1 MVNMSHTLKWKYR
14 RKLMEDNELLSKA
27 RDICCKTMFC
37 TECELYSV
45 CSSNH
50 NNPYAVQNFLNDL
63 KKALK

>member
-1 MVNMSHTLKWKYR
+1 
-14 RKLMEDNELLSKA
+14 MEDNELLNKA

-50 NNPYAVQNFLNDL
+50 NNPYAVQNFLKEL
-63 KKALK
+63 KKYLNN

>member
-1 MVNMSHTLKWKYR
+1 
-14 RKLMEDNELLSKA
+14 MEVNELLNKA

-50 NNPYAVQNFLNDL
+50 NNPYAVQIFLKEL
-63 KKALK
+63 KKYLNN